1 MKKIQA
7 KTMTMIK
14 MTMILNQIKVIIIH
28 KREGLNRTKMMK
40 LRNHTELKE

>member
-7 KTMTMIK
+7 KKMTMIK

-28 KREGLNRTKMMK
+28 KREGLNQTKTMK